1 MKYYTQFY
9 RLPYIYL
16 LPGTMGLG
24 CLGASV
30 YYIMEPE
37 YLLGFL
43 VCGIFALVA
52 AWILYKSRN
61 NYLDIGTEWIE
72 HNGLKYWK
80 IRKNDV
86 IRVIHSRKSWV
97 DERDLFLTVHA
108 SGQEYHVD
116 SGFLLNEKRVQEIAR
131 AMRQ

>member
-9 RLPYIYL
+9 RLPYIYVV
-16 LPGTMGLG
+16 PGIFGIG
-24 CLGASV
+24 CLGAAV

-37 YLLGFL
+37 YLVGYS
-43 VCGIFALVA
+43 VCGIFALIA

-80 IRKNDV
+80 IRKTDV
-86 IRVIHSRKSWV
+86 VRVTHGRKSWV

-116 SGFLLNEKRVQEIAR
+116 SGFLPNEKRVQEIAR